1 MQTSSNKILWQICYF
16 ICYIVLGNFSKD
28 EIADNISNLLRALMA
43 CSLIDDLNKET
54 DVMKISTISL
64 ESLSIVSLLLV
75 HFVSPDVMYNGL
87 PWPEEEF
94 SKVTIERD
102 LHIRRLFTKLPVL
115 WELTSF
121 IASYRPVLCYCSVL
135 LRALTATLLHQWN
148 SVGCQS
154 NTADTPNYKLLL
166 ETTIKVLDLMSAGQL
181 LPPPLSNMRNVF
193 QELKPHEIVQLLRD
207 CLWNY
212 IRDHV
217 PSPALFSCDSSGLH
231 WRDPTTARPP
241 PLYSDSLRII
251 IQNNIDK
258 LGDQYAQLFFNL

>member
-1 MQTSSNKILWQICYF
+1 
-16 ICYIVLGNFSKD
+16 
-28 EIADNISNLLRALMA
+28 MA